1 MKFNINSPLF
11 KIETNDSFPV
21 KKIKKNK
28 QFDLVL
34 SNFGINTKY
43 FIYLVNK
50 KAKTSKIYFV
60 KDKKNIHNTK
70 NYNFKLNLLNK
81 YIYG

>member
-1 MKFNINSPLF
+1 MKFNINGPLF

-28 QFDLVL
+28 LFDQVL

-50 KAKTSKIYFV
+50 K
-60 KDKKNIHNTK
+60 
-70 NYNFKLNLLNK
+70 
-81 YIYG
+81 